1 MKLTDICLGGY
12 EYYRKLREYQFNV
25 NDNDRTEDIEISE
38 DELDKLMEEMATV
51 FHNFV
56 AEKKQQ
62 IGNRNKTLVGTD
74 TLVVKG
80 NWSEEPEQEE
90 EFKVGDRVIARD
102 LDIPGHYSGTIVK
115 RGGEIYYI
123 SLDIDR
129 LAKPCKVHAS
139 QLDKIFAEVGSD
151 DDIEEPEQE
160 EFKVGDRVK
169 IEGMFAL
176 YRGQVISIVGDRH
189 IAVKMDNGD
198 TEIMYIPHCTKISD
212 CLVEETIEPVST
224 TALSDDLVFCK
235 PDGDQTPLTD
245 EDLENLRERLQ
256 ELDQDDSHFIMG
268 EPIKLTE
275 EELKLREMFP
285 SHYKD

>member
-1 MKLTDICLGGY
+1 MILTDIEINVYDGL
-12 EYYRKLREYQFNV
+12 ENDVTKHLNV
-25 NDNDRTEDIEISE
+25 NGVDDSERLEISE

-62 IGNRNKTLVGTD
+62 
-74 TLVVKG
+74 VVAPKVK
-80 NWSEEPEQEE
+80 

-129 LAKPCKVHAS
+129 LAEPCKVHAS

-160 EFKVGDRVK
+160 EEFKVGDRVHVLWEFGTQEKEEYDGVIVNSDDPNILCVKALDDSISTCNYHKDYLKK
-169 IEGMFAL
+169 I
-176 YRGQVISIVGDRH
+176 
-189 IAVKMDNGD
+189 
-198 TEIMYIPHCTKISD
+198 PD
-212 CLVEETIEPVST
+212 CLAEEQ
-224 TALSDDLVFCK
+224 K
-235 PDGDQTPLTD
+235 QTD
-245 EDLENLRERLQ
+245 EKDV
-256 ELDQDDSHFIMG
+256 S
-268 EPIKLTE
+268 IKLTE

-285 SHYKD
+285 SHYND

>member
-129 LAKPCKVHAS
+129 LAEPRKVHAS

-160 EFKVGDRVK
+160 EFKVGDRVEFTVSGNAKPSIGTLLYSSSFDQWLVRVVGCAESIWLHTGSMKK
-169 IEGMFAL
+169 IPD
-176 YRGQVISIVGDRH
+176 Y
-189 IAVKMDNGD
+189 
-198 TEIMYIPHCTKISD
+198 
-212 CLVEETIEPVST
+212 LVEETIEP
-224 TALSDDLVFCK
+224 LQL
-235 PDGDQTPLTD
+235 TP
-245 EDLENLRERLQ
+245 
-256 ELDQDDSHFIMG
+256 
-268 EPIKLTE
+268 

>member
-1 MKLTDICLGGY
+1 MKLTDISMVVYGGID
-12 EYYRKLREYQFNV
+12 EVKQKWLCV
-25 NDNDRTEDIEISE
+25 NGVDSAEEVEISE
-38 DELDKLMEEMATV
+38 DEFDKLMAEMTTV

-62 IGNRNKTLVGTD
+62 
-74 TLVVKG
+74 VVAPKVK
-80 NWSEEPEQEE
+80 

-129 LAKPCKVHAS
+129 LAEPCKVHAS

-160 EFKVGDRVK
+160 EFKVGDKVHVTFPFADVEHDGVIAAVSSCNNVFYVTSINESGNYHKDYLKK
-169 IEGMFAL
+169 I
-176 YRGQVISIVGDRH
+176 
-189 IAVKMDNGD
+189 
-198 TEIMYIPHCTKISD
+198 PD
-212 CLVEETIEPVST
+212 CLAEEQ
-224 TALSDDLVFCK
+224 K
-235 PDGDQTPLTD
+235 QTD
-245 EDLENLRERLQ
+245 EKDV
-256 ELDQDDSHFIMG
+256 S
-268 EPIKLTE
+268 IKLTE